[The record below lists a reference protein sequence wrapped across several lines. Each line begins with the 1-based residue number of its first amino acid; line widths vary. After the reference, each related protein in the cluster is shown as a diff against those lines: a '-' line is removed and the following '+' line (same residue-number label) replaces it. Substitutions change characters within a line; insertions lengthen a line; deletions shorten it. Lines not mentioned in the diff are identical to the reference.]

1 MKGLKKALL
10 FGLFLLIG
18 LIILSLWYGITFSMD
33 VVSTYEVNEPS
44 LEKKLLIATQ
54 GGDFKNAITSAVI
67 ERYNLDAVYIR
78 AVDVTTLDTIDPKP
92 FTAILVIHT
101 WEYWKPP
108 KTVSAF
114 RERAKEYNNK
124 MVYLATSGDG
134 NYKIDGVDAL
144 SGESILA
151 NAPLFVDNINHKLS
165 TILGINHPPISN

>member
-18 LIILSLWYGITFSMD
+18 LIILSLWYDITFSMD
-33 VVSTYEVNEPS
+33 VVSTYEVNDPS

-54 GGDFKNAITSAVI
+54 GSDFKNAITSAVI

-78 AVDVTTLDTIDPKP
+78 VVDVTTLDTIDPKP

-165 TILGINHPPISN
+165 TILGINNPPISN